1 MKHPRYARSI
11 RLRLTAWYTLVL
23 VLIVLVLGLGIS
35 YVLERELRAYVDN
48 QLLATA
54 TDMTAQFE
62 VGFRFERPVVIVPP
76 PDAFSF
82 PSQLIQVVDTRGQIW
97 FRTENLDARS
107 MPVDLEAVEAGAIR
121 FSSTVIDG
129 VTVRILTYPIE
140 IQDTVV
146 GSVVVGEP
154 LIQVTRTL
162 DDLRRQFLVA
172 SLFGV
177 GLALLGGWFITPRAL
192 KPVDEM
198 TATARRIV
206 GTSSD
211 ALPLG
216 ARLSVPGT
224 GDEVARLGETIN
236 DLLARLEQA
245 LDTQSRFVAD
255 ASHELRTPLTA
266 VQGNI
271 DLLER
276 QLERSNMGSLA
287 IEETISELRRESRR
301 MTRLVG
307 DLLTL
312 ARLESP
318 TGLSLDLELHE
329 IGPIADDAVRTAKAL
344 HPTTA
349 FDIER
354 EITAQATVDAPR
366 IEQVMVI
373 LLDNASR
380 ASDAGS
386 AVTLSCR
393 SDDKSVTIVVAD
405 RGAGIATEDL
415 PNVFERFFRADSSR
429 QRASG
434 GTGLGLAIAH
444 AVVKAHDGTI
454 EIESEPGQ
462 GTIVTMTLP
471 RQPANAS
478 IGHDLRG

>member
-1 MKHPRYARSI
+1 MKLPRYARSI

-23 VLIVLVLGLGIS
+23 LLILLVLGLGIT
-35 YVLERELRAYVDN
+35 YVLERELRAYVDD
-48 QLLATA
+48 QLLTTA

-82 PSQLIQVVDTRGQIW
+82 PSQLIQVVDIRGQIW
-97 FRTENLDARS
+97 FRTENLDDRS
-107 MPVDLEAVEAGAIR
+107 MPVDLDAVEFGAIR

-177 GLALLGGWFITPRAL
+177 GLALLGGWFITRRAL

-211 ALPLG
+211 ALPLA

-224 GDEVARLGETIN
+224 GDEIARLGETIN

-245 LDTQSRFVAD
+245 LETQSRFVAD

-276 QLERSNMGSLA
+276 QLERSNMGSVS
-287 IEETISELRRESRR
+287 IEETISELRRESKR

-307 DLLTL
+307 DLLML
-312 ARLESP
+312 ARLEST
-318 TGLSLDLELHE
+318 TGLSLDLEAND
-329 IGPIADDAVRTAKAL
+329 IGPIVDDAVRTARAL
-344 HPTTA
+344 HPATP
-349 FDIER
+349 FLIEQDIDV
-354 EITAQATVDAPR
+354 QATVDAPR
-366 IEQVMVI
+366 VEQVLVI
-373 LLDNASR
+373 LLDNAAR

-393 SDDKSVTIVVAD
+393 SDDTSVAIAVAD
-405 RGAGIATEDL
+405 RGAGIAAEDL
-415 PNVFERFFRADSSR
+415 PYVFERFYRADSSR

-444 AVVKAHDGTI
+444 AVVKAHDGKI
-454 EIESEPGQ
+454 EIESEPDQ
-462 GTIVTMTLP
+462 GTVVTMTLP
-471 RQPANAS
+471 RQPANESAGGDS
-478 IGHDLRG
+478 IV